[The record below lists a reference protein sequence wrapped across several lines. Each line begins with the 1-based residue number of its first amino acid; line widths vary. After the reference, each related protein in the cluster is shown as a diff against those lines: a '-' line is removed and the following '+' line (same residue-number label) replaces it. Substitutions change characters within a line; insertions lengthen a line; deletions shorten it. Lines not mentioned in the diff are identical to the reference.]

1 MMIEKQEIVE
11 LEELISNSNKIMLLT
26 HDFPDG
32 DAVGSLY
39 SFCGYLESKDK
50 DYRFCFNNL
59 DEELWNNLFPGFA
72 DNRVSAEDIASY
84 GADLLV
90 VLDCSNPDRLGPLM
104 SALAGFEKIINI
116 DHHGDNNFFGSL
128 NIIKEAAATG
138 EVLYKIYEKVE
149 WRMDVITAKATL
161 TAILADTGRFQFVNT
176 HPELFLIIS
185 KILAICGMEEYFKI
199 VQGLY
204 EEVTLN
210 KLQLLG
216 KAINNVEFFGNSVA
230 FSYIEDN
237 ATLTEGL
244 IDQIRAI
251 KGVKVA
257 VLVRRVEEMIKISFR
272 SKDASVSVRELA
284 GKFGG
289 GGHPGAAG
297 ATLPLTEITKQ
308 IAEIRKTVKEYAE
321 SF

>member
-1 MMIEKQEIVE
+1 VIQKQEIVE
-11 LEELISNSNKIMLLT
+11 LVNVISNSNKILLLT

-39 SFCGYLESKDK
+39 SFSGYLSSLGK
-50 DYRFCFNNL
+50 DYRFCFSNF
-59 DEELWNNLFPGFA
+59 DEELWNELLPVNSK
-72 DNRVSAEDIASY
+72 NRLKVEDITAY

-90 VLDCSNPDRLGPLM
+90 VLDCSNPERMGPLQGQV
-104 SALAGFEKIINI
+104 SLYKTVVNV
-116 DHHGDNNFFGSL
+116 DHHGDNNFFGAL
-128 NIIKEAAATG
+128 NIVKEAAATG
-138 EVLYKIYEKVE
+138 EVVYNIYKELG
-149 WRMDVITAKATL
+149 WQMDAVTAKATM
-161 TAILADTGRFQFVNT
+161 TAILADTGRFQYVNT
-176 HPELFLIIS
+176 HPELFAIVA
-185 KILAICGMEEYFKI
+185 KIVDICGMEEYFKI

-204 EEVTLN
+204 EEVTLS

-216 KAINNVEFFGNSVA
+216 KAIANVEFFGNGVA

-257 VLVRRVEEMIKISFR
+257 VLARRVDNMVKISFR
-272 SKDASVSVRELA
+272 SKDKTVSVRELA

-289 GGHPGAAG
+289 GGHPGASG
-297 ATLPLTEITKQ
+297 ATLPLTDLTKQ
-308 IAEIRKTVKEYAE
+308 IAEIRKIVKEYSE
-321 SF
+321 NF

>member
-1 MMIEKQEIVE
+1 MISEKEIVE
-11 LEELISNSNKIMLLT
+11 LNEVISHSSKILLLT

-39 SFCGYLESKDK
+39 AFCGYLRSVSK
-50 DYRFCFNNL
+50 DYRFCFSNL
-59 DEELWNNLFPGFA
+59 DEELWNELLPEFSDKRIN
-72 DNRVSAEDIASY
+72 AEQISQF
-84 GADLLV
+84 GADLLI
-90 VLDCSNPDRLGPLM
+90 VLDSSNPDRVGPLK
-104 SALAGFEKIINI
+104 SYFQNFNKIINI

-128 NIIKEAAATG
+128 NIVREASATG
-138 EVLYKIYEKVE
+138 EVIYKLFEKNG
-149 WRMDVITAKATL
+149 WMPDSITAKATL

-176 HPELFLIIS
+176 HPALFLIIS
-185 KILAICGMEEYFKI
+185 EIVAICGMETYFKI

-204 EEVTLN
+204 EEVSLN
-210 KLQLLG
+210 KLQLLAE
-216 KAINNVEFFGNSVA
+216 AIRNVEFFGKGVA
-230 FSYIEDN
+230 FSYIDDN
-237 ATLTEGL
+237 AGLTEGL

-257 VLVRRVEEMIKISFR
+257 VLVRRVEDKVKISFR
-272 SKDASVSVRELA
+272 SKDKTLSVRELA

-289 GGHPGAAG
+289 GGHPGASG
-297 ATLPLTEITKQ
+297 ATLPLTDIDLQ